1 MAENTE
7 AKIWMSQFMLF
18 LQLGCIPF
26 SAIAWCRTSFDER
39 GNCMIL

>member
-1 MAENTE
+1 MHSSPWCSLKKYNHPMAENTE

-26 SAIAWCRTSFDER
+26 SAIA
-39 GNCMIL
+39 